1 MTTVHKFPSLDEI
14 ETAKVAIE
22 KLERIIDSETET
34 HKLIVN
40 NEELQLPSVALKSLL
55 YMLAE
60 TAEGNAVT
68 LAPIRP
74 NVTVHEAADFLNVSS
89 QTILKLIDS
98 NLLPSSVTDNRRT
111 VAYCDLVKFIK
122 QSQQQRLDALNQL
135 SRLDQESE
143 NGY

>member
-1 MTTVHKFPSLDEI
+1 MTTVQDFPSAHDI
-14 ETAKVAIE
+14 KTAKVASE
-22 KLERIIDSETET
+22 KLERIIDSEAKT

-40 NEELQLPSVALKSLL
+40 NEELQLPSAAFKSLL

-68 LAPIRP
+68 IAPIRP
-74 NVTVHEAADFLNVSS
+74 NVTVHEAAALLNVSS
-89 QTILKLIDS
+89 QTIIKLIDS

-111 VAYCDLVKFIK
+111 MAYCDLVKFIK